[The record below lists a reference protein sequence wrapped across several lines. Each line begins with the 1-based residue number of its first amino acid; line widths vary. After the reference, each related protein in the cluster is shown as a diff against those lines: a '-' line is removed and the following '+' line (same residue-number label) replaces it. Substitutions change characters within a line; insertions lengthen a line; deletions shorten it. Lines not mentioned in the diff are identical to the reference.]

1 MLMKYEMHNRKGLH
15 CKNCSNEDE
24 MTMDIW
30 RNSDDDKMLKLWR
43 KVETMMKIWQNCDDD
58 DDDGDDDEEDD
69 DDDDD
74 DEDDIYIMMQC
85 LSVTKNEHF
94 LKRSVWLFDCL

>member
-30 RNSDDDKMLKLWR
+30 RNSDDDKMLKLWW
-43 KVETMMKIWQNCDDD
+43 KVEMMMKIWRNC
-58 DDDGDDDEEDD
+58 DD

-85 LSVTKNEHF
+85 LSVTKNDHF
-94 LKRSVWLFDCL
+94 LKRPVCLFAMFYPHFFKSRK